1 MTINVMKEYLKI
13 VQEEL
18 TTYMKLIFEKKY
30 NRKITLRYLDAYMN
44 VRFYNFYI
52 KDENLTFR
60 KNYLNAIK
68 EEEQKILADMPKNKK
83 LIEDMGLFFY
93 YILYF
98 DKISYRVDT
107 EEIVEKLYKIRK
119 RILKKDNPEFKKDF
133 YNAYRIYT
141 NRKNQFLTTF
151 DTDKFILKIA
161 DYEGTNNA
169 NRVVL
174 RYIIEEPTLYNTQA
188 YETAFSEGVVSED
201 KLFVEYYLIT
211 TQVIQDILKGNFK
224 KQYIVEFNPSLLKKN
239 RKLNQK

>member
-83 LIEDMGLFFY
+83 LIENMGLFFY

-119 RILKKDNPEFKKDF
+119 RILKKDNSEF
-133 YNAYRIYT
+133 
-141 NRKNQFLTTF
+141 
-151 DTDKFILKIA
+151 
-161 DYEGTNNA
+161 
-169 NRVVL
+169 
-174 RYIIEEPTLYNTQA
+174 
-188 YETAFSEGVVSED
+188 
-201 KLFVEYYLIT
+201 
-211 TQVIQDILKGNFK
+211 
-224 KQYIVEFNPSLLKKN
+224 
-239 RKLNQK
+239 

>member
-83 LIEDMGLFFY
+83 LIENMGLFFY

-98 DKISYRVDT
+98 DKI
-107 EEIVEKLYKIRK
+107 
-119 RILKKDNPEFKKDF
+119 
-133 YNAYRIYT
+133 
-141 NRKNQFLTTF
+141 
-151 DTDKFILKIA
+151 
-161 DYEGTNNA
+161 
-169 NRVVL
+169 
-174 RYIIEEPTLYNTQA
+174 
-188 YETAFSEGVVSED
+188 
-201 KLFVEYYLIT
+201 
-211 TQVIQDILKGNFK
+211 
-224 KQYIVEFNPSLLKKN
+224 
-239 RKLNQK
+239 